1 MASYDTSSTPVIDTP
16 KNPYALTDLG
26 LLLLRFAVGA
36 TMIQAGLIK
45 ALDFPTT
52 VNFLEQG
59 GWRSPTFAAATV
71 TIAETAGGV
80 LLLVGLLTPLAACAI
95 LAAMIDAWLVNVS
108 GAAFWSDPFNVPF
121 LTAFAALTL
130 LFAGAGTYSLDA
142 KFFGRHRWP
151 GAVSVFL
158 FVVGVASAV
167 ATWILLNGTNPLH
180 LTNPAG

>member
-1 MASYDTSSTPVIDTP
+1 MASYDTSSAPVIDTP
-16 KNPYALTDLG
+16 RNPYALTDLG

-45 ALDFPTT
+45 AFDFTTT
-52 VNFLEQG
+52 VDFMEQG
-59 GWRSPTFAAATV
+59 GWRSATFAAAMV

-80 LLLVGLLTPLAACAI
+80 LLLAGLLTPLAACAI
-95 LAAMIDAWLVNVS
+95 VAAMIDAWLVNVS
-108 GAAFWSDPFNVPF
+108 GAAFWSEPFNVPF
-121 LTAFAALTL
+121 LTAFGALTL
-130 LFAGAGTYSLDA
+130 LFAGAGAYSLDA

-151 GAVSVFL
+151 GLVSVFL
-158 FVVGVASAV
+158 FIVAVAAAV